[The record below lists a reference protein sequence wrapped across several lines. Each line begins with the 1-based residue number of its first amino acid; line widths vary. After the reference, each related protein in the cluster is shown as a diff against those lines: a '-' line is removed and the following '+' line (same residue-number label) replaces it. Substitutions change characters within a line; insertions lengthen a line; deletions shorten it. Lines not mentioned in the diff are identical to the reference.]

1 MIWRL
6 GTRSGC
12 EINRLRRRDS
22 MRVIKLDTLL
32 RAVYTLGLPL
42 ILAQAT
48 SAQSVLN
55 FARATVNDR
64 LNGGFAVTNP
74 TSNYADVQFTV
85 FGLDGNPVSSGLV
98 NPVRYRVAPKG
109 QVSMLATDLFA
120 GSKVDGW
127 VQVTSPTSGLSG
139 YYFSGDF
146 TTTLEGSESA
156 SPLATQVVPV

>member
-1 MIWRL
+1 
-6 GTRSGC
+6 
-12 EINRLRRRDS
+12 

-109 QVSMLATDLFA
+109 QISMLASDLFA
-120 GSKVDGW
+120 SSKIDGW
-127 VQVTSPTSGLSG
+127 VQVTSPTSNLR
-139 YYFSGDF
+139 
-146 TTTLEGSESA
+146 SEEHTSELQ
-156 SPLATQVVPV
+156 SQSNLVCRL

>member
-1 MIWRL
+1 
-6 GTRSGC
+6 
-12 EINRLRRRDS
+12 

-85 FGLDGNPVSSGLV
+85 FGLDGNPVSGLV
-98 NPVRYRVAPKG
+98 NPVRYRVATKG
-109 QVSMLATDLFA
+109 QISMLASDLFA
-120 GSKVDGW
+120 SSKIDGW
-127 VQVTSPTSGLSG
+127 VQVTSPTSNLSG
-139 YYFSGDF
+139 SYFSGDF
-146 TTTLEGSESA
+146 ATMLGVAES
-156 SPLATQVVPV
+156 SPPLGTQVIPVIRDDQTTQTEIATV

>member
-1 MIWRL
+1 
-6 GTRSGC
+6 
-12 EINRLRRRDS
+12 

-74 TSNYADVQFTV
+74 KSNYADVQSTL
-85 FGLDGNPVSSGLV
+85 FGLYGNPVSSGLV
-98 NPVRYRVAPKG
+98 IPVRYRVAPKG
-109 QVSMLATDLFA
+109 QISMRASDRFT
-120 GSKVDGW
+120 SSNIHGW
-127 VQVTSPTSGLSG
+127 VQVTNS
-139 YYFSGDF
+139 
-146 TTTLEGSESA
+146 
-156 SPLATQVVPV
+156 